1 MLQDEIDE
9 TQVAGDKR
17 HEILEID
24 RRGSSCP
31 TLFVWNGERYEF
43 VADMLGAGVVGH
55 WVGPGQRDIPR
66 PVEYIKIPM
75 RKVQENRSS
84 NGLDRRARPK
94 R

>member
-1 MLQDEIDE
+1 MLWPTGVLQDEIN
-9 TQVAGDKR
+9 VAGDKQQNF
-17 HEILEID
+17 LEID

-66 PVEYIKIPM
+66 PVEWIKI
-75 RKVQENRSS
+75 
-84 NGLDRRARPK
+84 DRGMIREKDKSPPAS
-94 R
+94 